1 MKLLFAS
8 VAVAAIAIAAPAKA
22 DPMTMTATGFIG
34 GNDTFTIVLTYDLS
48 QPNILYTNPPVD
60 YRGGPGVFISG
71 VPSPFLSASMTI
83 DSQVYQFNP
92 SYFGEL
98 YNNVVG

>member
-1 MKLLFAS
+1 MKILFAS

-60 YRGGPGVFISG
+60 YRGGV
-71 VPSPFLSASMTI
+71 
-83 DSQVYQFNP
+83 QVCLFQECRPHFCRHQ
-92 SYFGEL
+92 
-98 YNNVVG
+98 